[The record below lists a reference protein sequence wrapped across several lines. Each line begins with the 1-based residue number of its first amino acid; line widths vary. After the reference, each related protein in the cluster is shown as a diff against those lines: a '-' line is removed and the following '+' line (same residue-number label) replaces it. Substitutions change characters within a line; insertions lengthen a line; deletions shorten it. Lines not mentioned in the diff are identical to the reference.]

1 MLTERRKADREKM
14 AAEVSALAI
23 SLGAKVEISNPAP
36 LSPRGIWVEIEA
48 PGGLSV
54 TVDFDGQSC
63 QPDVHVIS
71 WHMRPARNKARLAPC
86 FPGGDVNP
94 FHRQKA
100 TYIARGFDELCA
112 HLREVLAMARDGSI
126 YMPDAA

>member
-1 MLTERRKADREKM
+1 MLSERRKADRERM
-14 AAEVSALAI
+14 AADVAALARE
-23 SLGAKVEISNPAP
+23 LGARVEISNPAP

-63 QPDVHVIS
+63 QPDVHVVS
-71 WHMRPARNKARLAPC
+71 WHMRPVRNKARLASC

-100 TYIARGFDELCA
+100 SYIARGFDELAA
-112 HLREVLAMARDGSI
+112 HLREVLSMALAGTI
-126 YMPDAA
+126 YMPAAT